1 MTVELRIGTVDD
13 AAAVHQLITANVAN
27 GHLLPRAQDEITLHI
42 ERFIVAIAAGK
53 LVGCGELAPLSDNV
67 AEVRSLVVDERWRGQ
82 GTGAALV
89 NAISERGRALG
100 FLTLSAFTHQPSHF
114 VRLGFSIVPHAWV
127 PEKIA
132 HDCAGCALF
141 RKCGQY
147 AVSLALRAGAG
158 LRLVDVST
166 APRVAAARRA
176 SVERLRLP
184 DDVAVPERI
193 PA

>member
-1 MTVELRIGTVDD
+1 MNVQLRIGTADD
-13 AAAVHQLITANVAN
+13 AAAVHQLIACNVAN
-27 GHLLPRAQDEITLHI
+27 GHLLPRTEDEIALHI
-42 ERFIVAIAAGK
+42 ERFVVAACDGE
-53 LVGCGELAPLSDNV
+53 LVGCGELAPLSADV
-67 AEVRSLVVDERWRGQ
+67 AEVRSLVVDEQWRGR

-147 AVSLALRAGAG
+147 AVSLALRPGAG
-158 LRLVDVST
+158 LRLIDVSA

-184 DDVAVPERI
+184 EEATVSERI

>member
-1 MTVELRIGTVDD
+1 MSVELRIGTAAD
-13 AAAVHQLITANVAN
+13 APAVHQLIATNVAN
-27 GHLLPRAQDEITLHI
+27 GHLLPRTEEEIALHVD
-42 ERFIVAIAAGK
+42 RFVVAIVDGE
-53 LVGCGELAPLSDNV
+53 LVGCGELAPLSDTV
-67 AEVRSLVVDERWRGQ
+67 AEVRSLVVDEHSRGQ

-89 NAISERGRALG
+89 SAIAARGRALG

-141 RKCGQY
+141 RRCGQY
-147 AVSLALRAGAG
+147 AVSLALQPGAG
-158 LRLVDVST
+158 LRLVDVNA
-166 APRVAAARRA
+166 APRVAASRRS
-176 SVERLRLP
+176 SVERLRLIEESP
-184 DDVAVPERI
+184 ERERI